1 MSAELVLALAQV
13 ALVLVAAAA
22 ACLVL
27 RRRVIT
33 RRGGVV
39 ECWLRSHATGRWQ
52 HGLAEYRSSELYW
65 HRSLSLRIRPSAAFD
80 RRGLVVAGS
89 RLASS
94 GEADWLGPGTM
105 VVTCQARPRPTRAAQ
120 LSRCADPDVIMLA
133 MTQGALTGYLAWL
146 EAAPPN
152 YLSVAS

>member
-1 MSAELVLALAQV
+1 MMSAELVLALAQV
-13 ALVLVAAAA
+13 ALVLVAAAG

-33 RRGGVV
+33 RRG
-39 ECWLRSHATGRWQ
+39 
-52 HGLAEYRSSELYW
+52 
-65 HRSLSLRIRPSAAFD
+65 
-80 RRGLVVAGS
+80 

-105 VVTCQARPRPTRAAQ
+105 IVTCQAQPRPT
-120 LSRCADPDVIMLA
+120 RCADPDVIMLA